1 MHGEGLAQPATRMT
15 GRDDDKVVGKIK
27 RAAPVPV
34 AGEEGNRRRQNR
46 LGPAGEVAG
55 EGRRGRG
62 MEGWSDGER
71 E

>member
-1 MHGEGLAQPATRMT
+1 MHGEGLAEPATGVT
-15 GRDDDKVVGKIK
+15 GRDDDKVVGEIK

-34 AGEEGNRRRQNR
+34 AGEKGNRRRQNR

-55 EGRRGRG
+55 EGRGRG
-62 MEGWSDGER
+62 EMEWWSDGER